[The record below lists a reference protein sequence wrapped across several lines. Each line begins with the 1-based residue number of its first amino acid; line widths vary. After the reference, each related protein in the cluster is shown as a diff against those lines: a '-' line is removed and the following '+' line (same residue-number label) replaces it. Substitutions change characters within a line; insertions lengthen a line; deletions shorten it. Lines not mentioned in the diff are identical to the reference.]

1 MKMRTLSLATQGHC
15 YLFRYA
21 PGCEDAIVDEFMVA
35 ADDPDAP
42 LDWLDAATLSFQVAQ
57 CTAESCDSVLKPAR
71 DPVE

>member
-21 PGCEDAIVDEFMVA
+21 PGSENDVVDELA
-35 ADDPDAP
+35 ALADDPDAP
-42 LDWLDAATLSFQVAQ
+42 LDWLDAATLSFQVAKY
-57 CTAESCDSVLKPAR
+57 TAESCDNVLKPAK